1 MTTSENIETILEL
14 TTIQKKKLRG
24 LGHHLEPVV
33 YVGKE
38 GVSKPLQQSLAAA
51 LKARELVK
59 IKLGQNCPIERTV
72 AGEQLAQ
79 ISEAALVQVI
89 GRMVLLYKPNP
100 DLPQARRIEL

>member
-59 IKLGQNCPIERTV
+59 IKLGQT
-72 AGEQLAQ
+72 AQ
-79 ISEAALVQVI
+79 SREPWQVSSWHKSAK
-89 GRMVLLYKPNP
+89 RPWF
-100 DLPQARRIEL
+100 R